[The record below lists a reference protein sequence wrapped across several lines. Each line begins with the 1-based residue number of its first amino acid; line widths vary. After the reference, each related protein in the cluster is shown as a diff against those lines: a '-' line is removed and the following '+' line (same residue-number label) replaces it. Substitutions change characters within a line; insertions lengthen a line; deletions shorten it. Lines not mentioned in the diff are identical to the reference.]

1 MVGREIDRN
10 DRELLV
16 DIVRQAGAL
25 AKTHYDLNESEIWNK
40 SNNSPVTDADIAVNT
55 FLLTELMKARPGYG
69 WLSEETKDDG
79 SRREKS
85 RVFVVDPIDGTRAFI
100 KRRPHFVVSVG
111 IIENGKSVAGALYN
125 PLTDEAFDAHLGGG
139 ATLNGM
145 PIQAHDC
152 AGIKGCRMIGYDFK
166 FKAQKIWPHMS
177 YEARNS
183 MAYRIALVASGQ
195 ADATIAFTPKNDWDL
210 AAAALIAT
218 ESGATITDRN
228 GAPFLFD
235 RDGVVKSGVI
245 CSGPRLHPLLL
256 ETVLKTA
263 RTQLPSSPRA

>member
-1 MVGREIDRN
+1 MNREIDRN

-16 DIVRQAGAL
+16 DAVRQAGAL

-55 FLLTELMKARPGYG
+55 YLLTELMKARPGYG

-79 SRREKS
+79 SRRQKK

-100 KRRPHFVVSVG
+100 KRRPHFVVSVA
-111 IIENGKSVAGALYN
+111 IIEDGRSVAGALYN

-139 ATLNGM
+139 AKLNGAA
-145 PIQAHDC
+145 ISVTDTVQ
-152 AGIKGCRMIGYDFK
+152 IENTRMIGYDFK
-166 FKAQKIWPHMS
+166 FRAQKIWPAMT

-195 ADATIAFTPKNDWDL
+195 ADATIAFTPKCDWDL
-210 AAAALIAT
+210 AAAALIAS
-218 ESGATITDRN
+218 EAGATITDRD
-228 GAPFLFD
+228 GDRFEFD
-235 RDGVVKSGVI
+235 KDGVVKSGVI
-245 CSGPRLHPLLL
+245 CAGPRLHPLLL
-256 ETVLKTA
+256 ETVLKIPAKIT
-263 RTQLPSSPRA
+263 PKSPRG

>member
-1 MVGREIDRN
+1 MSREIDRN

-16 DIVRQAGAL
+16 DAVRQAGEL

-100 KRRPHFVVSVG
+100 KRKPHFVVSVG
-111 IIENGKSVAGALYN
+111 IIENGVSVAGALYN
-125 PLTDEAFDAHLGGG
+125 PLTGEAFDAHLGGG
-139 ATLNGM
+139 ASLNGRTIKVTDS
-145 PIQAHDC
+145 PDIS
-152 AGIKGCRMIGYDFK
+152 GIRMIGYDFK
-166 FKAQKIWPHMS
+166 FKALKVWPPMTF
-177 YEARNS
+177 EARNS

-195 ADATIAFTPKNDWDL
+195 AHSTVAFTPKCDWDL
-210 AAAALIAT
+210 AAASLIAS
-218 ESGATITDRN
+218 EAGAIITDRD

-235 RDGVVKSGVI
+235 QDGVVKSGVI
-245 CSGPRLHPLLL
+245 CAGPQLHPLLL
-256 ETVLKTA
+256 DKVIKGAAGKTPA
-263 RTQLPSSPRA
+263 SPRD